1 MATIHSYQDIH
12 FDVDLIDAAKK
23 QVEFLHLVDK
33 QGNLYEGPLVK
44 HAIFRYL
51 KVVNNLR

>member
-12 FDVDLIDAAKK
+12 FDVDLIDAARK

-33 QGNLYEGPLVK
+33 QKSNQII
-44 HAIFRYL
+44 HFIFPSQCISY
-51 KVVNNLR
+51 

>member
-12 FDVDLIDAAKK
+12 FDVDLIDAARK

-44 HAIFRYL
+44 HAIFRY
-51 KVVNNLR
+51 